1 MLSNKEIRALYGPKA
16 IIFRKGA
23 FVLVHLDEPS
33 RATVRRRRS
42 EFDPAEF
49 FCPDCPLC
57 EVLKESGII
66 VFDESIFDEETM
78 SEDEP

>member
-16 IIFRKGA
+16 IISRKGS
-23 FVLVHLDEPS
+23 FVLVHLDKPS
-33 RATVRRRRS
+33 RATVRKRNQ

-57 EVLKESGII
+57 QLLRESGIV
-66 VFDESIFDEETM
+66 VFDDLIFDEETM
-78 SEDEP
+78 E